1 MKKTIH
7 ILSWFLGTCLCIGA
21 CSDKDDGTV
30 TTSSVLHVYGQNYN
44 LNSGV
49 IWKNNRNVM
58 ISTVP
63 YVYKDTYINEE
74 GQQQT
79 DEITGY
85 SAGRDRQETG
95 NFMLSLY
102 EPGLVFDNNLESITG
117 RGACICFHLSSP
129 DTEKLIPG
137 KYTFGK
143 EKLPNT
149 FTAYS
154 SVFYDTQKSVDP
166 AEITK
171 GEIIIEKNSDTY
183 HIEFNTLATNGAKI
197 TGQFDGTLKECKVK
211 QLASANYD
219 NVSIA
224 GLLDSIYT
232 IVEQMGIIFPTEW
245 GLDESNGA
253 AFYSTTTGTSNVAT
267 NAKNVNV
274 DIALL
279 WDRKT
284 ESFIFES
291 PIRMRSWLGHNDNYN
306 LPCHT
311 IYMKAPDSFTDTDF
325 EKLDDTGFS
334 FDIEEQKVI
343 FNTQTFQPGYVFFE
357 TGNGI
362 QGVIHVKRFT
372 PTGSKREDF
381 MGMGFLFITTP
392 VNPTLIMDIKCP
404 ANFIDPKI
412 R

>member
-1 MKKTIH
+1 MKRTIH
-7 ILSWFLGTCLCIGA
+7 LLSWFLGTCLCVGA
-21 CSDKDDGTV
+21 CSDKDDGTDM
-30 TTSSVLHVYGQNYN
+30 TTSVLQVYGQNYN

-63 YVYKDTYINEE
+63 YVYQDTYINEE

-79 DEITGY
+79 DEVIGY
-85 SAGRDRQETG
+85 SAGKDREETG

-102 EPGLVFDNNLESITG
+102 EPGLVFDNNLESVTG
-117 RGACICFHLSSP
+117 QGACVCFHLSSS
-129 DTEKLIPG
+129 DIEQLTFG

-149 FTAYS
+149 FIAYS
-154 SVFYDTQKSVDP
+154 SVFYNTQESGTP
-166 AEITK
+166 AEISE
-171 GEIIIEKNSDTY
+171 GEIIVEKNNDKY
-183 HIEFNTLATNGAKI
+183 HIRFNTTATNGAKV
-197 TGQFDGTLKECKVK
+197 TGQYDGVLKECKVK
-211 QLASANYD
+211 QLASASYD
-219 NVSIA
+219 DVSIA
-224 GLLDSIYT
+224 GLLDSVYT
-232 IVEQMGIIFPTEW
+232 IQEVMGTVYPAVMT
-245 GLDESNGA
+245 LDYSNGA
-253 AFYSTTTGTSNVAT
+253 AFYSTSTGASKTAS
-267 NAKNVNV
+267 AKDGKT

-279 WDRKT
+279 WDKET

-291 PIRMRSWLGHNDNYN
+291 PIRMRSRLGHDDTYN

-311 IYMKAPDSFTDTDF
+311 IYMKAPDGFSDTDF

-334 FDIEEQKVI
+334 FDIQEEKVI
-343 FNTQTFQPGYVFFE
+343 FNTKAFQPGYVLFE

-372 PTGSKREDF
+372 PMGVNREDF
-381 MGMGFLFITTP
+381 MGMGIIFYTTP